1 MTSRP
6 AASPFVSGAPA
17 DTSGQGAGGAA
28 ARITSGSAKA
38 GCARRTL
45 VTLKRRPE
53 FLSVRGGARWATP
66 VFVVEG
72 RRRTGAVSDETPR
85 FGFTVS
91 KQVGGAV
98 ERNRI
103 KRRLKAAARDVLLGH
118 AWPNYDY
125 VLIARRPALD
135 ADFAVLVANL
145 AEALK
150 RVHARSE
157 RAPQGRSRGR
167 TAGG

>member
-1 MTSRP
+1 
-6 AASPFVSGAPA
+6 
-17 DTSGQGAGGAA
+17 
-28 ARITSGSAKA
+28 
-38 GCARRTL
+38 
-45 VTLKRRPE
+45 VTLKRRAE

-66 VFVVEG
+66 AFVVEG
-72 RRRTGAVSDETPR
+72 KRRPSGVAGGGPR

-103 KRRLKAAARDVLLGH
+103 RRRLKAAARDVLLEH
-118 AWPNYDY
+118 ARRNYDY

-135 ADFAVLVANL
+135 AAFAALVSDL
-145 AEALK
+145 ADALK

-157 RAPQGRSRGR
+157 RPQRGKA
-167 TAGG
+167 AGG